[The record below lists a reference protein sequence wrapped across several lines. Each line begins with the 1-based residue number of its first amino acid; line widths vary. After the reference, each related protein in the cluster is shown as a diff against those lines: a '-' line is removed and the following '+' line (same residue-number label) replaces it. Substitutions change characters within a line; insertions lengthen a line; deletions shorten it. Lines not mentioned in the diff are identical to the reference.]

1 MKNRN
6 RLKKFLIKKKKQTH
20 GYRKQT
26 YGYQK
31 GKGVGI

>member
-1 MKNRN
+1 MQNRN
-6 RLKKFLIKKKKQTH
+6 RLKKILIKKKKQTH